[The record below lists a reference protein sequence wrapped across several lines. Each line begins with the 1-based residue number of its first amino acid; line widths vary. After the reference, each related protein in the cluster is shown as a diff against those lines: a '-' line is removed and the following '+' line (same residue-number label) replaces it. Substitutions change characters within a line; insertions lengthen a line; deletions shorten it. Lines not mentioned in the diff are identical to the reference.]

1 MTGSA
6 FDMMAAEGNPLGI
19 AMQVSGIV
27 LDLRGTL
34 DHYSGDVDQAA
45 GDRELIDT
53 WTDAAGE
60 SRAAILLNLAWGSR
74 GLPLRA
80 GAGIEPASRADYAA
94 ELHMYANQAGPED
107 SEAFH
112 GAGFPAPPLPGPAGA
127 LASSL
132 GHDREDVG
140 ISLDTALILMAA
152 IPASSTPAGTD
163 Q

>member
-1 MTGSA
+1 MDGSA

-45 GDRELIDT
+45 SDRELIDT

-80 GAGIEPASRADYAA
+80 AGDRAGADYAA
-94 ELHMYANQAGPED
+94 ELHMYANQAGAED

-112 GAGFPAPPLPGPAGA
+112 GAGFPAPRLPGPAGA

-132 GHDREDVG
+132 GFDREDVG
-140 ISLDTALILMAA
+140 ISLETALILMAA
-152 IPASSTPAGTD
+152 IPASSIPAGTD